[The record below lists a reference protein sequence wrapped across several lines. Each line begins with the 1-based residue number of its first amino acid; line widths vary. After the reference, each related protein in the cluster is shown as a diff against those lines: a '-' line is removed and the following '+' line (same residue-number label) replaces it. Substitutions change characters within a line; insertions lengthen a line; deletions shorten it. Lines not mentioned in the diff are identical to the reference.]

1 MENINNTVIAFE
13 GDLTVMILKNFG
25 MVFQDDLTVRIL
37 FGALLFVLWRG
48 IRGKK
53 KREVVFKIFQIVET
67 ENEGTK
73 EVLRT
78 RKYIQNHFVE
88 SREREGKKV
97 FWEGNSMYGGAE
109 VIAAILEGGDPIKIK
124 EIEGGCLI
132 IGRPKAIE
140 ELNILKRIM
149 MLKDVFKVNNVQIIF
164 VGNLLEGKSKK
175 MLQWGYWMDNWGR
188 VVLKKNVF
196 GKEIVKEIKVTDV
209 VADYY

>member
-1 MENINNTVIAFE
+1 M
-13 GDLTVMILKNFG
+13 
-25 MVFQDDLTVRIL
+25 
-37 FGALLFVLWRG
+37 
-48 IRGKK
+48 
-53 KREVVFKIFQIVET
+53 
-67 ENEGTK
+67 
-73 EVLRT
+73 
-78 RKYIQNHFVE
+78 
-88 SREREGKKV
+88 
-97 FWEGNSMYGGAE
+97 
-109 VIAAILEGGDPIKIK
+109 
-124 EIEGGCLI
+124 I